1 LWSVTY
7 TNNEINI
14 KQKVIEKILEE
25 ERKYPTG
32 LEFGGWLSMDGK
44 TVDDIYFGVERSTFG
59 FVELEAT
66 KIPDNK
72 RHTIKGWFHKHPITG
87 LSQLDK
93 DTIESLT
100 NFWGECYSLVLQ
112 SNRKILCVK
121 TVSGTK
127 LNPIIQRNPF
137 SLIVKS
143 KKTTIQTLYEELPC
157 QMSTKIKL
165 A

>member
-1 LWSVTY
+1 MWSVTY

-121 TVSGTK
+121 TVSGKK
-127 LNPIIQRNPF
+127 LNPFFQSF
-137 SLIVKS
+137 SIFNKPED
-143 KKTTIQTLYEELPC
+143 KKVTIQTLYEELPC